1 MKVFFSV
8 SLYLLALA
16 ALPVQAQTPGNIA
29 IYKESESKALTELR
43 ADQEALTSTAK
54 KGVKIATFNTTQLRY
69 VIYDIT
75 NGRTAVVKYFPKYPT
90 GLTTKKYWVEEA
102 VQNVFPYT
110 RLPLP
115 QSGTEQWLR
124 IEGSEAVLETTPGVA
139 GINADATGGI
149 DTWGLTGSA
158 SHWSGKAT
166 PFLFSPGNTEAVPRS
181 IVNKRLE
188 TSHEFAFRVF
198 SGSSTTLRHKSAPIT
213 STLTLDT
220 VLTGKANTKDIVVV
234 GNPNILAR
242 TIENGVEQVLAA
254 LRAQKYEEKP

>member
-1 MKVFFSV
+1 MKAVFFAALSA
-8 SLYLLALA
+8 LGLA
-16 ALPVQAQTPGNIA
+16 AFPMQAQMLGNIA

-43 ADQEALTSTAK
+43 ADQEFSA
-54 KGVKIATFNTTQLRY
+54 KGVKIATFSTTQLRY

-75 NGRTAVVKYFPKYPT
+75 NGKTAVVKYFPKYPV

-102 VQNVFPYT
+102 VQNSFSYT

-115 QSGTEQWLR
+115 QAGTEQWLR
-124 IEGSEAVLETTPGVA
+124 IEGTEAVLETSPGVT
-139 GINADATGGI
+139 GINADAVGGI
-149 DTWGLTGSA
+149 DTWGLTGSV

-166 PFLFSPGNTEAVPRS
+166 PLLFSAGNTESVPRS

-198 SGSSTTLRHKSAPIT
+198 GGSSTTLRHKSAPIT

-220 VLTGKANTKDIVVV
+220 VLTGKANTKDIVPV
-234 GNPNILAR
+234 GNPIIPAR
-242 TIENGVEQVLAA
+242 TIENGVEQVLVA
-254 LRAQKYEEKP
+254 LRSQGYIEKP